1 MSPTAAP
8 AGPASPVSAGTARA
22 PGTAAPPQQVAAAAP
37 QASPTEAKPASDAG
51 GSAAGRIEIRAL
63 ADCWVQVRASDQ
75 AIIFS
80 RVLKSGETY
89 HVPGQAGLFLRTGNA
104 GALAITVD
112 GKAAPAIGAIG
123 TLRRNVAL
131 DPDELIGGTAVH
143 G

>member
-1 MSPTAAP
+1 VPPAPARAAA
-8 AGPASPVSAGTARA
+8 AGPASPASAGTARA
-22 PGTAAPPQQVAAAAP
+22 AAPPQVASAAP
-37 QASPTEAKPASDAG
+37 QASPAEAKAPSDAD
-51 GSAAGRIEIRAL
+51 GSAAGRIDIRAT

-112 GKAAPAIGAIG
+112 GKPAPSIGAIG

>member
-1 MSPTAAP
+1 M
-8 AGPASPVSAGTARA
+8 
-22 PGTAAPPQQVAAAAP
+22 
-37 QASPTEAKPASDAG
+37 
-51 GSAAGRIEIRAL
+51 
-63 ADCWVQVRASDQ
+63 ADCWVQVRAADQ

-112 GKAAPAIGAIG
+112 GKPAPSIGAIG